1 MEIFMGYIV
10 LSIFILIVDIMT
22 KLVAELNLRSVDTI
36 PLWNNVFHLTYV
48 ENRGIAF
55 GMFSDAR
62 LVFIVISILVLAALA
77 VLYSKIGFRTRW
89 LKVGTALIYGGAI
102 GNLMER
108 LAKGYVVDFL
118 DFRLIH
124 FPVFNVADI
133 AVCVGAVML
142 MIHFFISDKA
152 EEQAKREALA
162 RQEEKDAERRPAAG
176 QTDAEPDGGR
186 ASGTQENGED
196 NPGA

>member
-89 LKVGTALIYGGAI
+89 LKVGTALIYGGAHRQSD
-102 GNLMER
+102 GTSGQGLCC
-108 LAKGYVVDFL
+108 GFSG
-118 DFRLIH
+118 FQ
-124 FPVFNVADI
+124 ADS
-133 AVCVGAVML
+133 
-142 MIHFFISDKA
+142 F
-152 EEQAKREALA
+152 
-162 RQEEKDAERRPAAG
+162 
-176 QTDAEPDGGR
+176 
-186 ASGTQENGED
+186 SGVQCG
-196 NPGA
+196 